1 MLVPVRLRPQVHSYC
16 SLTYKEKQ
24 IMETLS
30 FILGIAFVVVIVTA
44 IVAVYAFVKVNKV
57 NKIVEQ
63 NEQTL
68 SQEIELVHRTIS
80 DNQDKVYRDMQ
91 DRYQT
96 LIAIV
101 DSRCDKLENKLYNKK

>member
-1 MLVPVRLRPQVHSYC
+1 
-16 SLTYKEKQ
+16 LTYKEKQ